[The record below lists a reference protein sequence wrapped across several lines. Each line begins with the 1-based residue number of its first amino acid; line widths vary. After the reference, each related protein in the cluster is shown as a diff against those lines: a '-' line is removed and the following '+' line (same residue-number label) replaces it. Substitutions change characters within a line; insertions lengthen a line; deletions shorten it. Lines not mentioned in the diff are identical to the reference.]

1 MNERYEEKQQLEK
14 LSEQEKILLNENMLL
29 KKCIVDYVRTTST
42 KIAQLNFDS
51 EEQTKMIKSLE
62 QSAE

>member
-1 MNERYEEKQQLEK
+1 MNERYEEKQQIEK
-14 LSEQEKILLNENMLL
+14 LCEQEKILLNENMLL

>member
-1 MNERYEEKQQLEK
+1 MNERYEEKQQIEK